1 MSHSVK
7 VKYSIGLK
15 LSVII
20 SVLIVIALGTITFL
34 VSYLVGDDVRVTAES
49 NNLAMNGRS
58 SGAAESEFAV
68 IRANSSQLLDL
79 ISAAGSASPISKQAE
94 AFFFDRN
101 QTIAAILV
109 WSEESLERT
118 LPSDISAVNRKFFLA
133 NELDRSIIQKFF
145 ETNGSALT
153 RACAGEVIALNAA
166 PFFQTQI
173 IALLFPWKENGRDQ
187 ACIVFFSVEALADN
201 LSSGYVGISYMIND
215 SGDLL
220 VHPDFELIRSGASF
234 SDNPLVK
241 EMRKNN
247 DSKKQIVY
255 TDADGKKYFGAYQKL
270 AVGDIGVFTTIP
282 MELVLEAVNRTT
294 RNNLYLMA
302 AVVCIAIVFVLI
314 YSRSISRPLKM
325 LTKASEEIQNGNF
338 EVKLKPKTQDEL
350 GVLTESFVSMGKGL
364 AERERLKD
372 TFGRFTNKEVAERA
386 ARGEI
391 AVGGERMECT
401 IFFSDIRGFT
411 AISDKL
417 SPEEVVG
424 FLNVYMERMVECV
437 MLEKGTID
445 KFEGDAIMA
454 IWGAPIAGEPRT
466 LALRCVRAALRM
478 RHSLQQFNV
487 GRGDAK
493 HPIIKI
499 GCGINSGPVIA
510 GQIGSTQKMEYT
522 VIGDAVNF
530 ASRTEALNKPL
541 GSDILITENTW
552 NLIKDEVLVE
562 EMPGVTVKGKEG
574 LCRMFA
580 VVNMPRADDI
590 PGCGANGPRSM
601 AEVRSML
608 DIPVPDFA
616 KVNLDEEEKKYTIK
630 Q

>member
-133 NELDRSIIQKFF
+133 NELDRSIIKKFF

-220 VHPDFELIRSGASF
+220 VHPDFELIRSGVSF

-241 EMRKNN
+241 
-247 DSKKQIVY
+247 I
-255 TDADGKKYFGAYQKL
+255 
-270 AVGDIGVFTTIP
+270 TT
-282 MELVLEAVNRTT
+282 AK
-294 RNNLYLMA
+294 
-302 AVVCIAIVFVLI
+302 
-314 YSRSISRPLKM
+314 SRLSIRMLTVKSISVHIKSWPSAILAYLRRFRWRWCLRQ
-325 LTKASEEIQNGNF
+325 S
-338 EVKLKPKTQDEL
+338 
-350 GVLTESFVSMGKGL
+350 TERRAITCISWRRSSALQSFLFLYIL
-364 AERERLKD
+364 ALFLVRLK
-372 TFGRFTNKEVAERA
+372 
-386 ARGEI
+386 
-391 AVGGERMECT
+391 C
-401 IFFSDIRGFT
+401 
-411 AISDKL
+411 
-417 SPEEVVG
+417 
-424 FLNVYMERMVECV
+424 
-437 MLEKGTID
+437 
-445 KFEGDAIMA
+445 
-454 IWGAPIAGEPRT
+454 
-466 LALRCVRAALRM
+466 
-478 RHSLQQFNV
+478 
-487 GRGDAK
+487 
-493 HPIIKI
+493 
-499 GCGINSGPVIA
+499 
-510 GQIGSTQKMEYT
+510 
-522 VIGDAVNF
+522 
-530 ASRTEALNKPL
+530 
-541 GSDILITENTW
+541 
-552 NLIKDEVLVE
+552 
-562 EMPGVTVKGKEG
+562 
-574 LCRMFA
+574 
-580 VVNMPRADDI
+580 
-590 PGCGANGPRSM
+590 
-601 AEVRSML
+601 
-608 DIPVPDFA
+608 
-616 KVNLDEEEKKYTIK
+616 
-630 Q
+630 